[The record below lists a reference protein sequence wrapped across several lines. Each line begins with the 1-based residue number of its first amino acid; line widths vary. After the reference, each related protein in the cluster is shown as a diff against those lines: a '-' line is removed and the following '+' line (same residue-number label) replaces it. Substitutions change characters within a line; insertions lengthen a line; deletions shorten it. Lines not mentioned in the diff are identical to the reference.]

1 MRDFAFIVEA
11 DLPAIELVSSVRR
24 AVRDSVTDVRIF
36 DVYQGQGIEDG
47 KKSVA
52 LGVTLQPQA
61 HSFTEADLTEIS
73 DKIIATVAKNCD
85 GVLRGA

>member
-1 MRDFAFIVEA
+1 
-11 DLPAIELVSSVRR
+11 
-24 AVRDSVTDVRIF
+24 
-36 DVYQGQGIEDG
+36 YQGQGIEDG